1 LIPQYCEFT
10 KAQQVLPE
18 DGPIGPK
25 QVGAKKRDILTV
37 CFNIL
42 CVYSIL
48 SL

>member
-1 LIPQYCEFT
+1 LIPQYCDFS

-25 QVGAKKRDILTV
+25 YVGAKEIFTV

-42 CVYSIL
+42 CV
-48 SL
+48 